1 VHTSTPS
8 LTPADPRDN
17 FDQARMLEGGIS
29 NDREHRLTSCEAMAA
44 ENPTLPPIDLRRLLK
59 STDIAELVSGYCRL
73 NPTDTDSVLRGH
85 CPIAPDE
92 QPLFF
97 VMRSS
102 QTFYCLG
109 CGAAGDAV
117 NFLARLHHVDETAAA
132 MHLQR
137 LQETCRRDDIAH
149 GGDPVVARTLIEV
162 NTDAA
167 RFFSEQ
173 LKANPAALHYLN
185 ERGVTQE
192 SISQWGLGYAPE
204 GWDATLAALKQYPA
218 ETIVTAGLAVARDG
232 GGQYD
237 RFRARLMFPI
247 RHLDAAIIGFGGRVL
262 GEDAPKYLNS
272 PDSPLFH
279 KGSQLYGQYESS
291 QVNESIDRLWVVEG
305 YMDVVTL
312 WQHGI
317 RNCVATLGTSTTPQ
331 HVLRLGNL
339 TDNTL
344 YCFDGDPAGRRAA
357 WRALQSSLPVLRPG
371 RRFQFLILPEGE
383 DPDSLVR
390 KRGAEALNVI
400 ADRAV
405 PLAEFLCRH
414 LANAFDID
422 TVDGRAR
429 LLAKAITLLAQVR
442 DPASRYEIAV
452 AVSERA
458 RVTPEVVQ
466 GLARTD
472 ASNMHMARRPIT
484 GMGASVPVRR
494 PAV

>member
-1 VHTSTPS
+1 
-8 LTPADPRDN
+8 
-17 FDQARMLEGGIS
+17 ME
-29 NDREHRLTSCEAMAA
+29 A
-44 ENPTLPPIDLRRLLK
+44 ENPTLTPVELRRLLK
-59 STDIAELVSGYCRL
+59 STDIAELVSAYSRL

-85 CPIAPDE
+85 CPLAPDE

-102 QTFYCLG
+102 QTFHCLG
-109 CGAAGDAV
+109 CGERGDAV
-117 NFLARLHHVDETAAA
+117 NFLARIHQVDETTAAI
-132 MHLQR
+132 HLQR
-137 LQETCRRDDIAH
+137 WRETCRRDDIAH
-149 GGDPVVARTLIEV
+149 CGDPDLARSLIAV
-162 NTDAA
+162 NADAA

-173 LKANPAALHYLN
+173 LKATPAALHYLN
-185 ERGVTQE
+185 ERGVTEE
-192 SISQWGLGYAPE
+192 SISQWGLGYAPD
-204 GWDATLAALKQYPA
+204 GWDTTLAALKQHPA
-218 ETIVTAGLAVARDG
+218 ETIVAAGLAVARGG

-262 GEDAPKYLNS
+262 GEDTPKYLNS
-272 PDSPLFH
+272 PESPLFH

-291 QVNESIDRLWVVEG
+291 RVNESIDRLWVVEG

-312 WQHGI
+312 CQHGI

-357 WRALQSSLPVLRPG
+357 WRALQSSLPLLRPG
-371 RRFQFLILPEGE
+371 HRFQFLILPEGE
-383 DPDSLVR
+383 DPDSLLR

-405 PLAEFLCRH
+405 PLAEFLGRH

-429 LLAKAITLLAQVR
+429 FLAKATTLLTQVP
-442 DPASRYEIAV
+442 DSASRYEIAV
-452 AVSERA
+452 AVAERT

-466 GLARTD
+466 GLVRPD
-472 ASNMHMARRPIT
+472 ASSVHIARRPIT
-484 GMGASVPVRR
+484 GLGASVPIRR